1 MEHGEHIFVWS
12 RRRTVSSC
20 RINILRSPDHY
31 NRRTVYKQ
39 VWAGLECMPR
49 LACMHALCVG
59 DLIYSITIIFS
70 YKFKIVNKEKPSITG
85 KLNQW
90 WKQRRL
96 STCMILNCTSLN
108 KKKGHKQENKRF
120 LSKSKGCRVVKSTT
134 GPQCKLTRN
143 KHGMVTRL
151 TC

>member
-31 NRRTVYKQ
+31 NRRMVYKQ
-39 VWAGLECMPR
+39 VWAGLECMPI
-49 LACMHALCVG
+49 LHACTMRRRPDIQHNN
-59 DLIYSITIIFS
+59 YFFS
-70 YKFKIVNKEKPSITG
+70 YKFKIVNKEKSSITG

-108 KKKGHKQENKRF
+108 KKKGHKQDNKKISIEIKR
-120 LSKSKGCRVVKSTT
+120 
-134 GPQCKLTRN
+134 
-143 KHGMVTRL
+143 M
-151 TC
+151 